1 VSIIAFVLWAIV
13 VGAIIGALGRLVIP
27 GRNPMGIAMTILLG
41 IVGAIVGGLIGGA
54 LGLGVVLTFIIE
66 VAIAALLVWLISGRS
81 RTTHRVM

>member
-81 RTTHRVM
+81 RTSHRVM